1 MLYYKSSIVLGGG
14 IMSQENYLR
23 PIIEKELKNILIDSI
38 YNNTTLKF
46 ATNQNNSGM
55 IGALYNF
62 LQKEQNI

>member
-1 MLYYKSSIVLGGG
+1 
-14 IMSQENYLR
+14 MSQENYLR